1 MTSQELVFT
10 MRADTDDLDRQLK
23 RIRREVRTISLA
35 AHLTLAIVFAVA
47 FVAGLALGIAV
58 AS

>member
-10 MRADTDDLDRQLK
+10 MRADTADLDRQLK

-35 AHLTLAIVFAVA
+35 AHLTLVVVFGVA
-47 FVAGLALGIAV
+47 FILGLALGV
-58 AS
+58 VVGS